1 MSTMVSRRK
10 FLSGVGV
17 AATWAVLPVIASA
30 PALAMPSGL
39 AVEAAKK
46 ALTGDFL
53 AAGDLAKQSGDQAAV
68 KFVEMLYLRDHGPEA
83 GYARVMAFLNAAP
96 NWPLQQTL
104 LKRAELALYDN
115 SESAAVVLA
124 HFRDRDP
131 DTPFGAL
138 ALARANYTNGD
149 SAAGKKWL
157 REAWGNFETDPTLE
171 AKCYAEFSSRL
182 SSDDHRWRF
191 SRLVFAQQG
200 GQALRFANARLSGD
214 YQNAARVAQALI
226 SFQSGA
232 DKKFAALPA
241 GQRNDLALLYVLT
254 RYYRRAEQYDKARD
268 ILVSIPSRASAMGDA
283 EAWFEERRTI
293 VRRSLG
299 PRQSANWKQAYV
311 IAKNHGIDDGNF
323 AVEGEFLAGWVAL
336 RYLKDSQ
343 TALTHFSK
351 LQQLAPD
358 GTEQARAAYWLGR
371 TQLALGNNAAAKAS
385 FQTAARHSTVFYGQ
399 LAREQIGLGSKPEDI
414 TPGSA
419 SPAAAAKV
427 EGDEVVRAF
436 RLMAAAGTKNQL
448 NIFLWPLA
456 NRFKSVDELN
466 AVANIVQN
474 AGGTSSALRLAKAA
488 SQRGI
493 DIDSWSYPVY
503 GLPNWAQIGK
513 PIEKSLVFALSRQ
526 ESEFDAQAG
535 SSVGAQGLM
544 QLMPGTARLVAR
556 QYRVGYSAAQLH
568 DASYN
573 VKLGAAHLADLVDGL
588 NGSYVLTLVAYNAGP
603 RRATEWVD
611 YYGDPRGGQIDP
623 IDWVECIPF
632 NETRQYVQKVM
643 QNLHVYRSRLAPDTV
658 RPMTADLKRGT
669 PTDVTVASTSSA
681 SAAAGCRPRSMQALV
696 SGCD

>member
-1 MSTMVSRRK
+1 MSVMVSRRK

-17 AATWAVLPVIASA
+17 AAVWAVLPVIASA
-30 PALAMPSGL
+30 PSMAMPSGL

-46 ALTGDFL
+46 ALAGDFL
-53 AAGDLAKQSGDQAAV
+53 AAGDLAKQSGDPAAV

-104 LKRAELALYDN
+104 LKRAEKALYDN
-115 SESAAVVLA
+115 SESAEVVLA

-138 ALARANYTNGD
+138 ALARANYANSD
-149 SAAGKKWL
+149 SASGKKWL
-157 REAWGNFETDPTLE
+157 RGAWGNSEMDPSLE
-171 AKCYAEFSSRL
+171 AKCYSEFSSRL
-182 SSDDHRWRF
+182 STDDHRWRF
-191 SRLVFAQQG
+191 SRLIFAQLG
-200 GQALRFANARLSGD
+200 SQALRFANSKLSGD
-214 YQNAARVAQALI
+214 SQNAARVAQALI

-241 GQRNDLALLYVLT
+241 GQRNDLAMLYVLT
-254 RYYRRAEQYDKARD
+254 RYYRRTEQYDKARG
-268 ILVSIPSRASAMGDA
+268 ILVSIPAKASAMGDA

-299 PRQSANWKQAYV
+299 PRQSANWKQAYA
-311 IAKNHGIDDGNF
+311 IAKNHGIDDGDF

-336 RYLKDSQ
+336 RYLKDPQ
-343 TALTHFSK
+343 TAIAHFNN
-351 LQQLAPD
+351 LQQLAPN
-358 GTEQARAAYWLGR
+358 GTEQARATYWLGR
-371 TQLALGNNAAAKAS
+371 TQQALGNSAAAKAS
-385 FQTAARHSTVFYGQ
+385 FLSAARHSAVYYGQ

-414 TPGSA
+414 TPGIA
-419 SPAAAAKV
+419 TAAAAAKV

-436 RLMAAAGTKNQL
+436 RLMAAVGTKNQL

-493 DIDSWSYPVY
+493 DIDAWSYPVY

-513 PIEKSLVFALSRQ
+513 PIEKALVFALSRQ

-556 QYRVGYSAAQLH
+556 QYRVSYSPAQLH

-573 VKLGAAHLADLVDGL
+573 VKLGAAHLADLVDSL

-643 QNLHVYRSRLAPDTV
+643 QNLHVYRSRLAPETV
-658 RPMTADLKRGT
+658 RPMTVDLKRGT
-669 PTDVTVASTSSA
+669 PIDVSVASTSSA
-681 SAAAGCRPRSMQALV
+681 SLASGCKPHSMQALV